1 MKNKATFLGT
11 IEDVKG
17 SSVRILLSN
26 ESLSGLVYVDGQGYR
41 IGQIGTFIKIPIG
54 FTLLYGIISQV
65 GASAV
70 PENLVDK
77 LPYGNRWMTV
87 QLVGEGT
94 TSGNFQ
100 RGISQYPTIGDE
112 AHLVSEKD
120 LTKIYGKVS
129 DVNYIKVGSIA
140 SSESIPA
147 LLDIDKLITR
157 HSSIVGSTGSGKS
170 NTVTALLKAINSG
183 NYPKAKIILI
193 DPHSEYHTALKDYSK
208 VYSIEGDNPL
218 KIPYWCLSYNE
229 LALILFDRRQAVDT
243 PQDLRIQQE
252 ILKQK
257 IEVSKKLKS
266 GTIPE
271 HQITV
276 NSPIPFDL
284 KKILFDLYIETYATV
299 TTKDDLS
306 TIAYKKDD
314 KGTELKGDM
323 ETLELPQ
330 FEPPGTGSSSPF
342 IYTQN
347 KILSSYLN
355 KLRGKLLDNKIGF
368 IFNAFEYDGITKDL
382 DDLLDEWINHDKPIT
397 ILDLGGIPFDVMDLA
412 VGLISRL
419 TFEVMFWGRYLDG
432 IGRQRPLLLVYEE
445 AHSYLPKGG
454 SNQFVQG
461 YSSTAVRRICKEGRK
476 YGVGALII
484 SQRPSDLDTSILSQC
499 GTFITLRL
507 SSSDDQSI
515 IRSSIPDNS
524 SGLAE
529 ALPSLRT
536 GEAIIVGEAIKIP
549 SRVLIPLMK
558 PRPDSN
564 DAVPSSEW
572 KKSDVEK
579 PEFAKAITNWRKQKV
594 EKQD

>member
-17 SSVRILLSN
+17 SSVRVLLSN
-26 ESLSGLVYVDGQGYR
+26 DSLSGLTYIDGQGYR

-54 FTLLYGIISQV
+54 FTLLYGVISQV
-65 GASAV
+65 GASSV
-70 PENLVDK
+70 PENLVDQQ
-77 LPYGNRWMTV
+77 PYGNRWMTV
-87 QLVGEGT
+87 HLVGEGT
-94 TSGNFQ
+94 TKGNFQ

-129 DVNYIKVGSIA
+129 DVNYIKIGNIA

-147 LLDIDKLITR
+147 LLDVDKLVTR
-157 HSSIVGSTGSGKS
+157 HSAIVGSTGSGKS
-170 NTVTALLKAINSG
+170 NTVTSLLKAINSG

-208 VYSIEGDNPL
+208 VYSIDGDNPL

-229 LALILFDRRQAVDT
+229 LALILFDKKQATDM
-243 PQDLRIQQE
+243 PQDLTIQQE

-257 IEVSKKLKS
+257 IELSSKLKS
-266 GTIPE
+266 GAIE
-271 HQITV
+271 ENQITV

-284 KKILFDLYIETYATV
+284 KKIWYELYVETFATV
-299 TTKDDLS
+299 NTKGDLS
-306 TIAYKKDD
+306 TIAFQTDAE
-314 KGTELKGDM
+314 GNELKGNKD
-323 ETLELPQ
+323 TLELPK
-330 FEPPGTGSSSPF
+330 FKSPGNGGSAPF
-342 IYTQN
+342 IYNTN
-347 KILSSYLN
+347 RLLSSYLN
-355 KLRGKLLDNKIGF
+355 KLRGKLLDNRIDF
-368 IFNAFEYDGITKDL
+368 IFDTSEYNGVKKDL
-382 DDLLDEWINHDKPIT
+382 DDLVSEWINHDKPIT

-419 TFEVMFWGRYLDG
+419 SYETMFWGRFLDG
-432 IGRQRPLLLVYEE
+432 IGRQRPLLMVYEE

-461 YSSTAVRRICKEGRK
+461 YSSSAVRRICKEGRK
-476 YGVGALII
+476 YGIGALII
-484 SQRPSDLDTSILSQC
+484 SQRPSDLDSSILSQC

-515 IRSSIPDNS
+515 IRTSIPDNS
-524 SGLAE
+524 SGLADS
-529 ALPSLRT
+529 LPSLRT
-536 GEAIIVGEAIKIP
+536 GEAIVIGEAIKIP

-564 DAVPSSEW
+564 DAVPSLEW
-572 KKSDVEK
+572 KKEDTEN
-579 PEFAKAITNWRKQKV
+579 PDFARAVSNWRRQKT
-594 EKQD
+594 KD

>member
-17 SSVRILLSN
+17 ASVRVLLSN

-54 FTLLYGIISQV
+54 FTLLYGVISQV

-70 PENLVDK
+70 PENLVDQ

-87 QLVGEGT
+87 QLIGEGT
-94 TSGNFQ
+94 TTGGFQ

-112 AHLVSEKD
+112 AHLVSERD
-120 LTKIYGKVS
+120 LIRIYGKVS
-129 DVNYIKVGSIA
+129 DVNYIKIGNIA

-157 HSSIVGSTGSGKS
+157 HSTVVGSTGSGKS
-170 NTVTALLKAINSG
+170 NTVTALLKAINTG

-208 VYSIEGDNPL
+208 VYSIDGDNPL

-229 LALILFDRRQAVDT
+229 LALILFDRRQPVDSQ
-243 PQDLRIQQE
+243 QDLKVQQE

-257 IEVSKKLKS
+257 IEVSKTLKN
-266 GTIPE
+266 GVIPE
-271 HQITV
+271 NQITV

-284 KKILFDLYIETYATV
+284 KKVWYNLYLEENATV
-299 TTKDDLS
+299 NTADDFT
-306 TIAYKKDD
+306 TIAYKLDD
-314 KGTELKGDM
+314 EDNAIVGSSDELIPPKFLPAAPGINPPHLYVKNKLLTSYLQKLKG
-323 ETLELPQ
+323 
-330 FEPPGTGSSSPF
+330 
-342 IYTQN
+342 
-347 KILSSYLN
+347 
-355 KLRGKLLDNKIGF
+355 KLIDNRF
-368 IFNAFEYDGITKDL
+368 DFLFNTSAYDGVNMDL

-419 TFEVMFWGRYLDG
+419 SFETMFWGRYLDG
-432 IGRQRPLLLVYEE
+432 IGRQRPLLIVYEE

-476 YGVGALII
+476 YGIGALII

-499 GTFITLRL
+499 GTFIALRL

-529 ALPSLRT
+529 SLPSLRT

-564 DAVPSSEW
+564 DAVPSKEW
-572 KKSDVEK
+572 NNPDVEN
-579 PEFAKAITNWRKQKV
+579 PDFAKAITNWRKQKA
-594 EKQD
+594 EK

>member
-1 MKNKATFLGT
+1 MKTQATFLGT
-11 IEDVKG
+11 VEDVKG
-17 SSVRILLSN
+17 SSVRVLLSN
-26 ESLSGLVYVDGQGYR
+26 ESLSGLTYIDGQGYR

-54 FTLLYGIISQV
+54 FTLLYGVISQV
-65 GASAV
+65 GASSV
-70 PENLVDK
+70 PENLIDQQ
-77 LPYGNRWMTV
+77 PYGNRWMTV
-87 QLVGEGT
+87 RLVGEGT
-94 TSGNFQ
+94 TKGRFQ

-129 DVNYIKVGSIA
+129 DVNYIKIGNIA

-147 LLDIDKLITR
+147 LLDVDKLVTR
-157 HSSIVGSTGSGKS
+157 HSAIVGSTGSGKS
-170 NTVTALLKAINSG
+170 NTVTSLLKAINSG

-208 VYSIEGDNPL
+208 VYSIDGDNPL

-229 LALILFDRRQAVDT
+229 LALILFDKKQATDMQ
-243 PQDLRIQQE
+243 QDLRFQQE

-257 IEVSKKLKS
+257 IELSSKLKS
-266 GTIPE
+266 GVIAE
-271 HQITV
+271 NQITV

-284 KKILFDLYIETYATV
+284 KKIWYELYIETFATV
-299 TTKDDLS
+299 NTKGDLS
-306 TIAYKKDD
+306 TIAYQSDAD
-314 KGTELKGDM
+314 GNELKGNKD
-323 ETLELPQ
+323 TLELPKFQ
-330 FEPPGTGSSSPF
+330 PPGNGGSAPF

-347 KILSSYLN
+347 KLLSSYLN
-355 KLRGKLLDNKIGF
+355 KLRGKLLDNRIDF
-368 IFNAFEYDGITKDL
+368 ILDTTEYDGVKKDL
-382 DDLLDEWINHDKPIT
+382 DDLLSEWINHDNPIT

-419 TFEVMFWGRYLDG
+419 SYETMFWGRFLDG
-432 IGRQRPLLLVYEE
+432 IGRQRPILMVYEE

-461 YSSTAVRRICKEGRK
+461 YSSSAVRRICKEGRK
-476 YGVGALII
+476 YGIGALII
-484 SQRPSDLDTSILSQC
+484 SQRPSDLDSSILSQC

-524 SGLAE
+524 SGLADS
-529 ALPSLRT
+529 LPSLRT
-536 GEAIIVGEAIKIP
+536 GEAIVIGEAIKIP

-564 DAVPSSEW
+564 DAVPSLEW
-572 KKSDVEK
+572 KKEEIENPD
-579 PEFAKAITNWRKQKV
+579 FAKAVSNWRKQKTK
-594 EKQD
+594 E

>member
-17 SSVRILLSN
+17 SSVRVLLSN
-26 ESLSGLVYVDGQGYR
+26 ESLSGLTYIDGQGYR

-54 FTLLYGIISQV
+54 FTLLYGVISQV
-65 GASAV
+65 GASSV
-70 PENLVDK
+70 PENLIDQQ
-77 LPYGNRWMTV
+77 PYGNRWMTV
-87 QLVGEGT
+87 HLVGEGT
-94 TSGNFQ
+94 TKGSFQ

-129 DVNYIKVGSIA
+129 DVNYIKIGNIA

-147 LLDIDKLITR
+147 LLDVDKLVTR
-157 HSSIVGSTGSGKS
+157 HCAIVGSTGSGKS
-170 NTVTALLKAINSG
+170 NTVTSLLKAINSG

-193 DPHSEYHTALKDYSK
+193 DPHSEYHTALKEYSK
-208 VYSIEGDNPL
+208 VYSIDGDNPL

-229 LALILFDRRQAVDT
+229 LALILFDKKQATDM
-243 PQDLRIQQE
+243 PQDLRFQQE

-257 IEVSKKLKS
+257 IDLSSKLKS
-266 GTIPE
+266 GAIAE
-271 HQITV
+271 NQITV

-284 KKILFDLYIETYATV
+284 KKIWYELYIETFATV
-299 TTKDDLS
+299 NTKGDLTTVAFQTDAEGNK
-306 TIAYKKDD
+306 
-314 KGTELKGDM
+314 LKGNKD
-323 ETLELPQ
+323 TLELPK
-330 FEPPGTGSSSPF
+330 FEAPGSGASAPF
-342 IYTQN
+342 IYTTN
-347 KILSSYLN
+347 KLLSSYLN
-355 KLRGKLLDNKIGF
+355 KLRGKLLDNRIDF
-368 IFNAFEYDGITKDL
+368 IFDTAEYDGVKKDL
-382 DDLLDEWINHDKPIT
+382 DDLLNEWFNHDKPIT

-419 TFEVMFWGRYLDG
+419 SYETMFWGRFLDG
-432 IGRQRPLLLVYEE
+432 IGRQRPLLMVYEE

-461 YSSTAVRRICKEGRK
+461 YSSSAVRRICKEGRK
-476 YGVGALII
+476 YGIGALII
-484 SQRPSDLDTSILSQC
+484 SQRPSDLDSSILSQC

-524 SGLAE
+524 SGLADS
-529 ALPSLRT
+529 LPSLRT
-536 GEAIIVGEAIKIP
+536 GEAIVIGEAIKIP

-564 DAVPSSEW
+564 DAVPSLEW
-572 KKSDVEK
+572 KKEDIEN
-579 PEFAKAITNWRKQKV
+579 PDFARAVSNWRRQKT
-594 EKQD
+594 KD

>member
-1 MKNKATFLGT
+1 MKNRATFLGT

-17 SSVRILLSN
+17 ASVRILLSN
-26 ESLSGLVYVDGQGYR
+26 ESLSGLVYIDGQGYR

-65 GASAV
+65 GASSV
-70 PENLVDK
+70 PENLIDK

-87 QLVGEGT
+87 QLVGEGST
-94 TSGNFQ
+94 NGNFQ

-120 LTKIYGKVS
+120 LSKIYGKTS
-129 DVNYIKVGSIA
+129 DVNYIKIGNIA

-157 HSSIVGSTGSGKS
+157 HSAIVGSTGSGKS
-170 NTVTALLKAINSG
+170 NTVVAILKAINSG
-183 NYPKAKIILI
+183 NYPKAKVILV
-193 DPHSEYHTALKDYSK
+193 DPHSEYHTALKGSSK
-208 VYSIEGDNPL
+208 VYSLDGSNRL

-229 LALILFDRRQAVDT
+229 LALILFDKRQAIDS

-252 ILKQK
+252 VLKQK
-257 IEVSKKLKS
+257 IDISKKLKS
-266 GTIPE
+266 GIVPE
-271 HQITV
+271 NQITV

-284 KKILFDLYIETYATV
+284 KQIWFDLYVDTFATV
-299 TTKDDLS
+299 NSKNDLA

-314 KGTELKGDM
+314 TGVELKGDK

-330 FEPPGTGSSSPF
+330 FLPPGTGGSPPF
-342 IYTQN
+342 IYTTN
-347 KILSSYLN
+347 KLLPSYLN
-355 KLRGKLLDNKIGF
+355 KLRGKLLDNRIDF
-368 IFNAFEYDGITKDL
+368 IFDTGEYDGITKDL
-382 DDLLDEWINHDKPIT
+382 DDLLNEWINHDKPIT
-397 ILDLGGIPFDVMDLA
+397 ILDLGGVPFDIMDLA
-412 VGLISRL
+412 VSLISRL
-419 TFEVMFWGRYLDG
+419 AFETMFWGRFLDG
-432 IGRQRPLLLVYEE
+432 IGRQRPLLMVYEE

-454 SNQFVQG
+454 SSQFVQG
-461 YSSTAVRRICKEGRK
+461 YSSSAVRRICKEGRK
-476 YGVGALII
+476 YGIGALIV

-529 ALPSLRT
+529 LLPSLRT

-564 DAVPSSEW
+564 DAAPSIEW
-572 KKSDVEK
+572 KNVETDN
-579 PEFAKAITNWRKQKV
+579 PPFAKAITNWRKQKA
-594 EKQD
+594 EK

>member
-1 MKNKATFLGT
+1 MKSKATFLGT
-11 IEDVKG
+11 IEDVNG
-17 SSVRILLSN
+17 ASVRILLSN

-65 GASAV
+65 GASSV
-70 PENLVDK
+70 PENRIEQQ
-77 LPYGNRWMTV
+77 PYGNRWMTV
-87 QLVGEGT
+87 QLVGEG
-94 TSGNFQ
+94 SKNGNFQ

-120 LTKIYGKVS
+120 LTKIYGKVT
-129 DVNYIKVGSIA
+129 DVNYIKIGNIA

-157 HSSIVGSTGSGKS
+157 HSTIVGSTGSGKS
-170 NTVTALLKAINSG
+170 NTVTALLKSVNSN

-208 VYSIEGDNPL
+208 VYSLDGDNKL

-229 LALILFDRRQAVDT
+229 LALILFDKKQAIDS
-243 PQDLRIQQE
+243 PQDLRMQQE

-257 IEVSKKLKS
+257 IEISQKLKS
-266 GTIPE
+266 GSIPE
-271 HQITV
+271 NQITV

-284 KKILFDLYIETYATV
+284 KQIWYDLYIETFATV
-299 TTKDDLS
+299 NTKGDFS
-306 TIAYKKDD
+306 TIAYKKNEQSE
-314 KGTELKGDM
+314 ELKGNK

-330 FEPPGTGSSSPF
+330 FTPPGTGGSSPF
-342 IYTQN
+342 IYTTN
-347 KILSSYLN
+347 KLMSSYLN
-355 KLRGKLLDNKIGF
+355 KLRGKLLDNRIDF
-368 IFNAFEYDGITKDL
+368 IFAPEDFDGLTKDL
-382 DDLLDEWINHDKPIT
+382 DNLLDEWVNHDKPIT
-397 ILDLGGIPFDVMDLA
+397 ILDLGGVPFDTMDLA

-419 TFEVMFWGRYLDG
+419 TFETMFWGRFLDG
-432 IGRQRPLLLVYEE
+432 IGRQRPILMVYEE

-461 YSSTAVRRICKEGRK
+461 YSTSAVRRICKEGRK
-476 YGVGALII
+476 YGIGALIV

-524 SGLAE
+524 SNLAE
-529 ALPSLRT
+529 TLPSLRT
-536 GEAIIVGEAIKIP
+536 GEAIIIGEAIKIP

-564 DAVPSSEW
+564 DATPSLEW
-572 KKSDVEK
+572 AKTEIEK
-579 PEFAKAITNWRKQKV
+579 PKFDKAVTNWRKQKV
-594 EKQD
+594 

>member
-17 SSVRILLSN
+17 SSVRVLLSN
-26 ESLSGLVYVDGQGYR
+26 ESLSGLTYIDGQGYR

-54 FTLLYGIISQV
+54 FTILYGVISQV
-65 GASAV
+65 GASSV
-70 PENLVDK
+70 PENLIDQQ
-77 LPYGNRWMTV
+77 PYGNRWMTV

-94 TSGNFQ
+94 TKGSFQ

-129 DVNYIKVGSIA
+129 DVNYIKIGNIA

-147 LLDIDKLITR
+147 LLDVDKLVTR
-157 HSSIVGSTGSGKS
+157 HSAIVGSTGSGKS
-170 NTVTALLKAINSG
+170 NTVTSLLKAINSG
-183 NYPKAKIILI
+183 NYPKAKIILV
-193 DPHSEYHTALKDYSK
+193 DPHSEYHTALKDHSK
-208 VYSIEGDNPL
+208 VYSIDGDNPL

-229 LALILFDRRQAVDT
+229 LALILFDKKQATDM
-243 PQDLRIQQE
+243 PQDLTFQQE

-257 IEVSKKLKS
+257 IDISSKLKS
-266 GTIPE
+266 GAIPE
-271 HQITV
+271 NQITV
-276 NSPIPFDL
+276 DSPIPFDL
-284 KKILFDLYIETYATV
+284 KQIWYDLYTETFATV
-299 TTKDDLS
+299 NAKGDLK
-306 TIAYKKDD
+306 TIAYQTDAEGK
-314 KGTELKGDM
+314 ELKGNKD
-323 ETLELPQ
+323 TLELPK
-330 FEPPGTGSSSPF
+330 FIPPASGGAIPYK
-342 IYTQN
+342 YTEN
-347 KILSSYLN
+347 RILASYLN
-355 KLRGKLLDNKIGF
+355 KLRGKLLDNRIDF
-368 IFNAFEYDGITKDL
+368 IFDTADYDGINKDL
-382 DDLLDEWINHDKPIT
+382 DDVLNEWINHEKPIT
-397 ILDLGGIPFDVMDLA
+397 ILDLGGIPFEIMDLA

-419 TFEVMFWGRYLDG
+419 SYETMFWGRFLEG
-432 IGRQRPLLLVYEE
+432 IGRQRPLLMVYEE

-476 YGVGALII
+476 YGIGALII
-484 SQRPSDLDTSILSQC
+484 SQRPSDLDSSILSQC

-536 GEAIIVGEAIKIP
+536 GEAIIIGEAIKIP

-564 DAVPSSEW
+564 DAVPSLEW
-572 KKSDVEK
+572 KKENIENPD
-579 PEFAKAITNWRKQKV
+579 FARAVSNWRKQKT
-594 EKQD
+594 KD

>member
-17 SSVRILLSN
+17 ASVRVLLSN

-65 GASAV
+65 GASSV
-70 PENLVDK
+70 PENLTDQ

-94 TSGNFQ
+94 TNGNFQ

-112 AHLVSEKD
+112 AHLVSERD

-129 DVNYIKVGSIA
+129 DINYIKIGSIA

-157 HSSIVGSTGSGKS
+157 HSTIVGSTGSGKS

-183 NYPKAKIILI
+183 NYPKAKVILI

-229 LALILFDRRQAVDT
+229 LALILFDRRQPVDSQ
-243 PQDLRIQQE
+243 QDLKVQQE

-257 IEVSKKLKS
+257 IEVAKTLKN
-266 GTIPE
+266 GAIPE
-271 HQITV
+271 NQITI

-284 KKILFDLYIETYATV
+284 KRVWYNLYLEENATV
-299 TTKDDLS
+299 NIVDDFTS
-306 TIAYKKDD
+306 IAYKLDDEDNPIVGDKDELIPP
-314 KGTELKGDM
+314 KFIPAAPGGSAPHLFVKNKLLNSYLQKLKG
-323 ETLELPQ
+323 
-330 FEPPGTGSSSPF
+330 
-342 IYTQN
+342 
-347 KILSSYLN
+347 
-355 KLRGKLLDNKIGF
+355 KLIDNRF
-368 IFNAFEYDGITKDL
+368 DFLFNTSEYDGVTKDL
-382 DDLLDEWINHDKPIT
+382 DNLLNEWINHDKPIT
-397 ILDLGGIPFDVMDLA
+397 ILDLGGVPFDIMDLA

-419 TFEVMFWGRYLDG
+419 TFETMFWGRYLDG

-461 YSSTAVRRICKEGRK
+461 YSSSAVRRICKEGRK
-476 YGVGALII
+476 YGIGALII

-515 IRSSIPDNS
+515 IKSSIPDNS

-529 ALPSLRT
+529 SLPSLRT

-564 DAVPSSEW
+564 DAIPSVEW
-572 KKSDVEK
+572 KKADVEN
-579 PEFAKAITNWRKQKV
+579 PEFAKAITNWRKQKA
-594 EKQD
+594 EK

>member
-17 SSVRILLSN
+17 SSVRVLLSN
-26 ESLSGLVYVDGQGYR
+26 ESLSGLTYIDGQGYR

-54 FTLLYGIISQV
+54 FTLLYGVISQV
-65 GASAV
+65 GASSV
-70 PENLVDK
+70 PENLIDQQ
-77 LPYGNRWMTV
+77 PYGNRWMTV

-94 TSGNFQ
+94 TKGNFQ

-129 DVNYIKVGSIA
+129 DVNYIKIGNIA

-147 LLDIDKLITR
+147 LLDVDKLVTR
-157 HSSIVGSTGSGKS
+157 HSAIVGSTGSGKS
-170 NTVTALLKAINSG
+170 NTVTSLLKAINTG

-208 VYSIEGDNPL
+208 VYSIDGANPL

-229 LALILFDRRQAVDT
+229 LAMILFDKKQSIDT
-243 PQDLRIQQE
+243 AQDLRIQQE

-257 IEVSKKLKS
+257 IEVASKLKS
-266 GTIPE
+266 GAIPE
-271 HQITV
+271 NQITV

-284 KKILFDLYIETYATV
+284 KKIWYDLYIETFATV
-299 TTKDDLS
+299 TSKEDLS
-306 TIAYKKDD
+306 TVSYQTDAS
-314 KGTELKGDM
+314 GNTLKGNK
-323 ETLELPQ
+323 ETLELPK
-330 FEPPGTGSSSPF
+330 FDPPGVSSSVPF
-342 IYTQN
+342 IYD
-347 KILSSYLN
+347 KGKMLSSYLN
-355 KLRGKLLDNKIGF
+355 KLRGKLLDNRIDF
-368 IFNAFEYDGITKDL
+368 IFDTSEYDGIKKDL
-382 DDLLDEWINHDKPIT
+382 DDLLNEWINHDKPIT
-397 ILDLGGIPFDVMDLA
+397 ILDLGGIPFDIMDLA

-419 TFEVMFWGRYLDG
+419 TYETMFWGRFLDG
-432 IGRQRPLLLVYEE
+432 IGRQRPLLMVYEE

-454 SNQFVQG
+454 SNQYVQG
-461 YSSTAVRRICKEGRK
+461 YSSAAVRRICKEGRK
-476 YGVGALII
+476 YGIGALII
-484 SQRPSDLDTSILSQC
+484 SQRPSDLDSSILSQC
-499 GTFITLRL
+499 GTFIALRL

-524 SGLAE
+524 SGLSDS
-529 ALPSLRT
+529 LPSLRT
-536 GEAIIVGEAIKIP
+536 GEALIIGEAIKIP

-564 DAVPSSEW
+564 DAVPSVEW
-572 KKSDVEK
+572 KKDDITN
-579 PEFAKAITNWRKQKV
+579 PNFAKAISNWRKQKT
-594 EKQD
+594 KT

>member
-17 SSVRILLSN
+17 SSVRVLLSN
-26 ESLSGLVYVDGQGYR
+26 ESLSGLTYIDGQGYR

-65 GASAV
+65 GASSV
-70 PENLVDK
+70 PENLVDQQ
-77 LPYGNRWMTV
+77 PYGNRWMTV
-87 QLVGEGT
+87 HLVGEG
-94 TSGNFQ
+94 SKKGSFQ

-120 LTKIYGKVS
+120 LFKIYGKVS
-129 DVNYIKVGSIA
+129 DVNYIKIGNIA

-147 LLDIDKLITR
+147 LLDVDKLVTR
-157 HSSIVGSTGSGKS
+157 HSAIVGSTGSGKS
-170 NTVTALLKAINSG
+170 NTVTSLLKAINSG

-193 DPHSEYHTALKDYSK
+193 DPHSEYHTALKDFSK
-208 VYSIEGDNPL
+208 VYSIDGDNPL

-229 LALILFDRRQAVDT
+229 LALILFDKKQAPDM
-243 PQDLRIQQE
+243 PQDLRFQQE

-257 IEVSKKLKS
+257 IEISSELKS
-266 GTIPE
+266 GVIAE
-271 HQITV
+271 NQITV

-284 KKILFDLYIETYATV
+284 KKIWYELYIETFATV
-299 TTKDDLS
+299 NTKGDLS
-306 TIAYKKDD
+306 TIAYQRDLD
-314 KGTELKGDM
+314 GNELKGNKD
-323 ETLELPQ
+323 TLELPKFQ
-330 FEPPGTGSSSPF
+330 PPGNGGSAPF
-342 IYTQN
+342 IYNQN
-347 KILSSYLN
+347 KLLSSYLN
-355 KLRGKLLDNKIGF
+355 KLRGKLLDNRIDF
-368 IFNAFEYDGITKDL
+368 IFDTNEYDGVKKDL
-382 DDLLDEWINHDKPIT
+382 DDLLNEWINHDKPIT

-419 TFEVMFWGRYLDG
+419 SYETMFWGRSLDG
-432 IGRQRPLLLVYEE
+432 IGRQRPILMVYEE

-476 YGVGALII
+476 YGIGALII
-484 SQRPSDLDTSILSQC
+484 SQRPSDLDSSILSQC

-524 SGLAE
+524 SGLGDS
-529 ALPSLRT
+529 LPSLRT
-536 GEAIIVGEAIKIP
+536 GEAIVIGEAIKIP

-564 DAVPSSEW
+564 DAVPSLEW
-572 KKSDVEK
+572 KKESIKNPD
-579 PEFAKAITNWRKQKV
+579 FARAVSNWRKQKTK
-594 EKQD
+594 E

>member
-54 FTLLYGIISQV
+54 FTLLYGVISQV

-70 PENLVDK
+70 PENLLDK

-94 TSGNFQ
+94 TNGNFQ

-112 AHLVSEKD
+112 AHLVSERD
-120 LTKIYGKVS
+120 LTKIYGKLS
-129 DVNYIKVGSIA
+129 DVNYIKIGNIA

-157 HSSIVGSTGSGKS
+157 HSTIVGSTGSGKS
-170 NTVTALLKAINSG
+170 NTVTALLKAVNSG
-183 NYPKAKIILI
+183 SYPKAKIILI
-193 DPHSEYHTALKDYSK
+193 DPHSEYHTALKNYSK
-208 VYSIEGDNPL
+208 VYSLDGENPL

-229 LALILFDRRQAVDT
+229 LALILFDKRQAIDS
-243 PQDLRIQQE
+243 PQDLRIQEE

-266 GTIPE
+266 GAIPE

-284 KKILFDLYIETYATV
+284 KKILYDLYLETFATV
-299 TTKDDLS
+299 NTKGDLS
-306 TIAYKKDD
+306 TVTYKKDEE
-314 KGTELKGDM
+314 GNELKGNKD
-323 ETLELPQ
+323 TLELPQ
-330 FEPPGTGSSSPF
+330 FEPAGTGSSAPF
-342 IYTQN
+342 IYTTN
-347 KILSSYLN
+347 KLFSSYLN
-355 KLRGKLLDNKIGF
+355 KLRGKLLDNRIDF
-368 IFNAFEYDGITKDL
+368 IFNTGDYDGITKDL
-382 DDLLDEWINHDKPIT
+382 DDLLNEWINHDKPIT
-397 ILDLGGIPFDVMDLA
+397 ILDLGGVPFDAMDLA

-419 TFEVMFWGRYLDG
+419 TFETMFWGRYLDG
-432 IGRQRPLLLVYEE
+432 IGRQRPLLMVYEE

-461 YSSTAVRRICKEGRK
+461 YSSSAVRRICKEGRK
-476 YGVGALII
+476 YGIGALIV

-524 SGLAE
+524 SGLADS
-529 ALPSLRT
+529 LPSLRT

-564 DAVPSSEW
+564 DAVPSLEW
-572 KKSDVEK
+572 KKTEVEN

-594 EKQD
+594 DK

>member
-1 MKNKATFLGT
+1 MRNQATFLGT

-17 SSVRILLSN
+17 SSVRVLLSN
-26 ESLSGLVYVDGQGYR
+26 ESLSGLTYIDGQGYR

-54 FTLLYGIISQV
+54 FTLLYGVISQV
-65 GASAV
+65 GASSV
-70 PENLVDK
+70 PENLIDQQ
-77 LPYGNRWMTV
+77 PYGNRWMTV
-87 QLVGEGT
+87 HLVGEGT
-94 TSGNFQ
+94 TKGNFQ

-129 DVNYIKVGSIA
+129 DVNYIKIGNIA

-147 LLDIDKLITR
+147 LLDVDKLVTR
-157 HSSIVGSTGSGKS
+157 HSAIVGSTGSGKS
-170 NTVTALLKAINSG
+170 NTVTSLLKAINSG

-208 VYSIEGDNPL
+208 VYSIDGDNPL

-229 LALILFDRRQAVDT
+229 LALILFDKKQATDM
-243 PQDLRIQQE
+243 PQDLRFQQE

-257 IEVSKKLKS
+257 IDLSSKLKS
-266 GTIPE
+266 GAIPE
-271 HQITV
+271 NQITV
-276 NSPIPFDL
+276 NSPIPFDI
-284 KKILFDLYIETYATV
+284 KKIWYELYIETFATV
-299 TTKDDLS
+299 NTKGDFS
-306 TIAYKKDD
+306 TIAYQTDEE
-314 KGTELKGDM
+314 GNELKGNKD
-323 ETLELPQ
+323 TLELPK
-330 FEPPGTGSSSPF
+330 FLPPGSGGSSPF

-355 KLRGKLLDNKIGF
+355 KLRGKLLDNRIDF
-368 IFNAFEYDGITKDL
+368 IFDTSEYDGIKKDL
-382 DDLLDEWINHDKPIT
+382 DDLLSEWINHDKPIT

-419 TFEVMFWGRYLDG
+419 SYETMFWGRFLDG
-432 IGRQRPLLLVYEE
+432 IGRQRPILMVYEE

-461 YSSTAVRRICKEGRK
+461 YSTSAVRRICKEGRK
-476 YGVGALII
+476 YGIGALII
-484 SQRPSDLDTSILSQC
+484 SQRPSDLDSSILSQC

-524 SGLAE
+524 SGLADS
-529 ALPSLRT
+529 LPSLRT
-536 GEAIIVGEAIKIP
+536 GEAIVIGEAIKIP

-564 DAVPSSEW
+564 DAVPSLEW
-572 KKSDVEK
+572 KKEQIENPD
-579 PEFAKAITNWRKQKV
+579 FARAVSNWRKQKT
-594 EKQD
+594 KD

>member
-1 MKNKATFLGT
+1 MGSKATFLGT

-17 SSVRILLSN
+17 SSIRVLLSN

-54 FTLLYGIISQV
+54 LTFLYGIISQV

-70 PENLVDK
+70 PENLINQ
-77 LPYGNRWMTV
+77 LPYGNRWMLV

-94 TSGNFQ
+94 TNGSFQ

-112 AHLVSEKD
+112 AHLVSERD

-129 DVNYIKVGSIA
+129 DINYIKIGNIA

-157 HSSIVGSTGSGKS
+157 HSTIVGSTGSGKS
-170 NTVTALLKAINSG
+170 NTVTALLKAINAGS
-183 NYPKAKIILI
+183 YPKAKIILI
-193 DPHSEYHTALKDYSK
+193 DPHSEYHTALKEFSK
-208 VYSIEGDNPL
+208 VYSLGGENAL
-218 KIPYWCLSYNE
+218 RIPYWCLSYNE
-229 LALILFDRRQAVDT
+229 LALILFDKRQAVDT
-243 PQDLRIQQE
+243 PQDLQIQEE

-266 GTIPE
+266 GAIPE

-284 KKILFDLYIETYATV
+284 RKILFDLYLETFATV
-299 TTKDDLS
+299 NTKGNLS
-306 TIAYKKDD
+306 TVAYKKDED
-314 KGTELKGDM
+314 GIELKGNKD
-323 ETLELPQ
+323 TLELPQ
-330 FEPPGTGSSSPF
+330 FEPAGTGSSAPF
-342 IYTQN
+342 IYTTN
-347 KILSSYLN
+347 KNLSSYLN
-355 KLRGKLLDNKIGF
+355 KLRGKLLDNRLDF
-368 IFNAFEYDGITKDL
+368 IFNAGSYDGITKDL
-382 DDLLDEWINHDKPIT
+382 DALLDEWINHDKPIT
-397 ILDLGGIPFDVMDLA
+397 ILDLGGVPFDTMDLA

-419 TFEVMFWGRYLDG
+419 TFETMFWGRYLDG
-432 IGRQRPLLLVYEE
+432 IGRQRPLLMVYEE

-461 YSSTAVRRICKEGRK
+461 YSSSAVRRICKEGRK
-476 YGVGALII
+476 YGIGALVV
-484 SQRPSDLDTSILSQC
+484 SQRPSDLDSSILSQC

-529 ALPSLRT
+529 SLPSLRT

-564 DAVPSSEW
+564 DAIPSIEW
-572 KKSDVEK
+572 KKSEIEK
-579 PEFAKAITNWRKQKV
+579 PEFAKAITNWRKQKI
-594 EKQD
+594 EQ

>member
-1 MKNKATFLGT
+1 MKNQATFLGT

-17 SSVRILLSN
+17 SSVRVLLSN
-26 ESLSGLVYVDGQGYR
+26 ESLSGLTYIDGQGYR

-54 FTLLYGIISQV
+54 FTLLYGVISQV
-65 GASAV
+65 GASSV
-70 PENLVDK
+70 PENLIDQQ
-77 LPYGNRWMTV
+77 PYGNRWMTV
-87 QLVGEGT
+87 HLVGEGT
-94 TSGNFQ
+94 TKGSFQ

-120 LTKIYGKVS
+120 LTKIYRKVS
-129 DVNYIKVGSIA
+129 DVNYIKIGNIA

-147 LLDIDKLITR
+147 LLDVDKLVTR
-157 HSSIVGSTGSGKS
+157 HSAIVGSTGSGKS
-170 NTVTALLKAINSG
+170 NTVTSLLKAINSG

-208 VYSIEGDNPL
+208 VYSIDGDNPL

-229 LALILFDRRQAVDT
+229 LALILFDKKQATDM
-243 PQDLRIQQE
+243 PQDLRFQQE

-257 IEVSKKLKS
+257 IELSSKLKS
-266 GTIPE
+266 GVITE
-271 HQITV
+271 NQITV

-284 KKILFDLYIETYATV
+284 KKIWYELYIETFATV
-299 TTKDDLS
+299 NTKGDLS
-306 TIAYKKDD
+306 TIAYQTDAD
-314 KGTELKGDM
+314 GNELKGNKD
-323 ETLELPQ
+323 TLELPKFQ
-330 FEPPGTGSSSPF
+330 PPGNGGSAPF

-347 KILSSYLN
+347 KLLSSYLN
-355 KLRGKLLDNKIGF
+355 KLRGKLLDNRIDF
-368 IFNAFEYDGITKDL
+368 IFDTTEYDGVKKDL
-382 DDLLDEWINHDKPIT
+382 DDLLSEWINHDKPIT

-419 TFEVMFWGRYLDG
+419 SYETMFWGRFLDG
-432 IGRQRPLLLVYEE
+432 IGRQRPILMVYEE

-461 YSSTAVRRICKEGRK
+461 YSSSAVRRICKEGRK
-476 YGVGALII
+476 YGIGALII
-484 SQRPSDLDTSILSQC
+484 SQRPSDLDSSILSQC

-524 SGLAE
+524 SGLADS
-529 ALPSLRT
+529 LPSLRT
-536 GEAIIVGEAIKIP
+536 GEAIVIGEAIKIP

-564 DAVPSSEW
+564 DAVPSLEW
-572 KKSDVEK
+572 KKEDIEN
-579 PEFAKAITNWRKQKV
+579 PDFARAVSNWRRQKTK
-594 EKQD
+594 E

>member
-17 SSVRILLSN
+17 SSVRVLLSN
-26 ESLSGLVYVDGQGYR
+26 ESLSGLTYIDGQGYR

-54 FTLLYGIISQV
+54 FTLLYGVISQV
-65 GASAV
+65 GASSV
-70 PENLVDK
+70 PENLIDQQ
-77 LPYGNRWMTV
+77 PYGNRWMTV
-87 QLVGEGT
+87 HLVGEGT
-94 TSGNFQ
+94 TKGSFQ

-129 DVNYIKVGSIA
+129 DVNYIKIGNIA

-147 LLDIDKLITR
+147 LLDVDKLVTR
-157 HSSIVGSTGSGKS
+157 HSAIVGSTGSGKS
-170 NTVTALLKAINSG
+170 NTVTSLLKAINSG

-208 VYSIEGDNPL
+208 VYSIDGDNPL

-229 LALILFDRRQAVDT
+229 LALILFDKKQAIDT
-243 PQDLRIQQE
+243 AQDLRFQQE

-257 IEVSKKLKS
+257 IEVASKLKS
-266 GTIPE
+266 GAIPE
-271 HQITV
+271 NQITV

-284 KKILFDLYIETYATV
+284 KKIWYKLYIETFATV
-299 TTKDDLS
+299 NTKGDLS
-306 TIAYKKDD
+306 SIAYETDAD
-314 KGTELKGDM
+314 GNELKGNKD
-323 ETLELPQ
+323 TLELPK
-330 FEPPGTGSSSPF
+330 FIPAGTSSSQPNY
-342 IYTQN
+342 YTQQ
-347 KILSSYLN
+347 KLLQSYLN
-355 KLRGKLLDNKIGF
+355 KLRGKLLDNRIDF
-368 IFNAFEYDGITKDL
+368 IFDTAEYDGVKKDL
-382 DDLLDEWINHDKPIT
+382 DDLLNEWINHDKPIT
-397 ILDLGGIPFDVMDLA
+397 ILDLGGIPFDIMDLA

-419 TFEVMFWGRYLDG
+419 SYETMFWGRFLDG
-432 IGRQRPLLLVYEE
+432 IGRRRPLLMVYEE

-461 YSSTAVRRICKEGRK
+461 YSSSAVRRICKEGRK
-476 YGVGALII
+476 YGIGALII

-524 SGLAE
+524 NGLADS
-529 ALPSLRT
+529 LPSLRT
-536 GEAIIVGEAIKIP
+536 GEAIIIGEAIKIP

-564 DAVPSSEW
+564 DAVPSLEW
-572 KKSDVEK
+572 KKENIDN
-579 PEFAKAITNWRKQKV
+579 PDFAKAVSNWRKQKT
-594 EKQD
+594 KD

>member
-17 SSVRILLSN
+17 ASVRVLLSN

-54 FTLLYGIISQV
+54 FTLLYGVISQV

-70 PENLVDK
+70 PENLVDQ

-87 QLVGEGT
+87 QLIGEGT
-94 TSGNFQ
+94 TTGGFQ

-112 AHLVSEKD
+112 AHLVSERD
-120 LTKIYGKVS
+120 LTRIYGKVS
-129 DVNYIKVGSIA
+129 DVNYIKIGNIA

-157 HSSIVGSTGSGKS
+157 HSTVVGSTGSGKS
-170 NTVTALLKAINSG
+170 NTVTALLKAINTG

-208 VYSIEGDNPL
+208 VYSIDGDNPL

-229 LALILFDRRQAVDT
+229 LALILFDRRQPVDSQ
-243 PQDLRIQQE
+243 QDLKVQQE

-257 IEVSKKLKS
+257 IEVSKTLKN
-266 GTIPE
+266 GVIPE
-271 HQITV
+271 NQITV

-284 KKILFDLYIETYATV
+284 KKVWYNLYLEENATV
-299 TTKDDLS
+299 NTADDFT
-306 TIAYKKDD
+306 TIAYKLDD
-314 KGTELKGDM
+314 EDNAIVGSSDELIPPKFLPAAPGINPPHLYVKNKLLTSYLQKLKG
-323 ETLELPQ
+323 
-330 FEPPGTGSSSPF
+330 
-342 IYTQN
+342 
-347 KILSSYLN
+347 
-355 KLRGKLLDNKIGF
+355 KLIDNRF
-368 IFNAFEYDGITKDL
+368 DFLFNTSAYDGVNMDL

-419 TFEVMFWGRYLDG
+419 SFETMFWGRYLDG
-432 IGRQRPLLLVYEE
+432 IGRQRPLLIVYEE

-476 YGVGALII
+476 YGIGALII

-499 GTFITLRL
+499 GTFIALRL

-529 ALPSLRT
+529 SLPSLRT

-564 DAVPSSEW
+564 DAVPSKEW
-572 KKSDVEK
+572 NNPDVEN
-579 PEFAKAITNWRKQKV
+579 PDFAKAITNWRKQKA
-594 EKQD
+594 EK

>member
-17 SSVRILLSN
+17 SSVRVLLSN

-54 FTLLYGIISQV
+54 FTLLYGVISQV

-70 PENLVDK
+70 PENLLDK

-94 TSGNFQ
+94 TNGNFQ

-112 AHLVSEKD
+112 AHLVSERD
-120 LTKIYGKVS
+120 LTKIYGKLS
-129 DVNYIKVGSIA
+129 DVNYIKIGNIA

-157 HSSIVGSTGSGKS
+157 HSTIVGSTGAGKS

-183 NYPKAKIILI
+183 SYPKAKIILI
-193 DPHSEYHTALKDYSK
+193 DPHSEYHTALKSYSK
-208 VYSIEGDNPL
+208 VYSLDGKNPL

-229 LALILFDRRQAVDT
+229 LALILFDKRQAIDS
-243 PQDLRIQQE
+243 PQDLRIQEE

-266 GTIPE
+266 GAIPK

-284 KKILFDLYIETYATV
+284 KKILYDLYLETFATV
-299 TTKDDLS
+299 NTKGDLS
-306 TIAYKKDD
+306 TVTYKKDEE
-314 KGTELKGDM
+314 GNELKGNKD
-323 ETLELPQ
+323 TLELPQ
-330 FEPPGTGSSSPF
+330 FEPAGTGSSAPF
-342 IYTQN
+342 IYTTN
-347 KILSSYLN
+347 KIFSSYLN
-355 KLRGKLLDNKIGF
+355 KLRGKLLDNRIDF
-368 IFNAFEYDGITKDL
+368 IFNTGDYDGITKDL
-382 DDLLDEWINHDKPIT
+382 DDLLNEWINHDKPIT
-397 ILDLGGIPFDVMDLA
+397 ILDLGGVPFDTMDLA

-419 TFEVMFWGRYLDG
+419 TFETMFWGRYLDG
-432 IGRQRPLLLVYEE
+432 IGRQRPLLMVYEE

-461 YSSTAVRRICKEGRK
+461 YSSSAVRRICKEGRK
-476 YGVGALII
+476 YGIGALIV

-524 SGLAE
+524 SGLADS
-529 ALPSLRT
+529 LPSLRT

-564 DAVPSSEW
+564 DAIPSLEW
-572 KKSDVEK
+572 KKTEVEN
-579 PEFAKAITNWRKQKV
+579 PEFSKAITNWRKQKV
-594 EKQD
+594 EK

>member
-1 MKNKATFLGT
+1 MKNQATFLGT

-17 SSVRILLSN
+17 SSVRVLLSN
-26 ESLSGLVYVDGQGYR
+26 ESLSGLTYIDGQGYR

-54 FTLLYGIISQV
+54 FTLLYGVISQV
-65 GASAV
+65 GASSV
-70 PENLVDK
+70 PENLIDQQ
-77 LPYGNRWMTV
+77 PYGNRWMTV
-87 QLVGEGT
+87 HLVGEGT
-94 TSGNFQ
+94 TKGSFQ

-129 DVNYIKVGSIA
+129 DVNYIKIGNIA

-147 LLDIDKLITR
+147 LLDVDKLVTR
-157 HSSIVGSTGSGKS
+157 HSAIVGSTGSGKS
-170 NTVTALLKAINSG
+170 NTVTSLLKAINSG

-208 VYSIEGDNPL
+208 VYSIDGDNPL

-229 LALILFDRRQAVDT
+229 LALILFDKKQATDM
-243 PQDLRIQQE
+243 PQDLRFQQE

-257 IEVSKKLKS
+257 IELSSKLKS
-266 GTIPE
+266 GVITE
-271 HQITV
+271 NQITV

-284 KKILFDLYIETYATV
+284 KKIWYELYIETFATV
-299 TTKDDLS
+299 NTKGDLS
-306 TIAYKKDD
+306 TIAYQTDAD
-314 KGTELKGDM
+314 GNELKGNKD
-323 ETLELPQ
+323 TLELPKFQ
-330 FEPPGTGSSSPF
+330 PPGNGGSAPF

-347 KILSSYLN
+347 KLLSSYLN
-355 KLRGKLLDNKIGF
+355 KLRGKLLDNRIDF
-368 IFNAFEYDGITKDL
+368 IFDTTEYDGVKKDL
-382 DDLLDEWINHDKPIT
+382 DDLLSEWINHDKPIT

-419 TFEVMFWGRYLDG
+419 SYETMFWGRFLDG
-432 IGRQRPLLLVYEE
+432 IGRQRPILMVYEE

-461 YSSTAVRRICKEGRK
+461 YSSSAVRRICKEGRK
-476 YGVGALII
+476 YGIGALII
-484 SQRPSDLDTSILSQC
+484 SQRPSDLDSSILSQC

-524 SGLAE
+524 SGLADS
-529 ALPSLRT
+529 LPSLRT
-536 GEAIIVGEAIKIP
+536 GEAIVIGEAIKIP

-564 DAVPSSEW
+564 DAVPSLEW
-572 KKSDVEK
+572 KKEDIEN
-579 PEFAKAITNWRKQKV
+579 PDFARAVSNWRRQKTK
-594 EKQD
+594 E

>member
-11 IEDVKG
+11 IEDVNG
-17 SSVRILLSN
+17 ASVRILLSN

-54 FTLLYGIISQV
+54 FTILYGIISQV
-65 GASAV
+65 GASSV
-70 PENLVDK
+70 PENRIDQQ
-77 LPYGNRWMTV
+77 PYGNRWMTV
-87 QLVGEGT
+87 QLVGESSANGT
-94 TSGNFQ
+94 FQ

-112 AHLVSEKD
+112 AHLVSERD
-120 LTKIYGKVS
+120 LTKIYGKVT
-129 DVNYIKVGSIA
+129 DVNYIKIGNIA

-157 HSSIVGSTGSGKS
+157 HCTIVGSTGSGKS
-170 NTVTALLKAINSG
+170 NTVTALLKAINSN

-193 DPHSEYHTALKDYSK
+193 DPHSEYHTALKDFSK
-208 VYSIEGDNPL
+208 VYSLDGENKL

-229 LALILFDRRQAVDT
+229 LALILFDKKQSIDS

-257 IEVSKKLKS
+257 ITISQHLKS
-266 GTIPE
+266 GSIPE
-271 HQITV
+271 NQITV

-284 KKILFDLYIETYATV
+284 KQIWYDLYIETFATV
-299 TTKDDLS
+299 NTKGDFN
-306 TIAYKKDD
+306 TIAYKMDAQGD
-314 KGTELKGDM
+314 ELKGNK

-330 FEPPGTGSSSPF
+330 FIPPGTGGSSPF
-342 IYTQN
+342 IFTTN
-347 KILSSYLN
+347 KLLSSYLN
-355 KLRGKLLDNKIGF
+355 KLRGKLLDNRVDF
-368 IFNAFEYDGITKDL
+368 IFDPEEFDGVTKDL
-382 DDLLDEWINHDKPIT
+382 DDLLNEWVNHDKPIT
-397 ILDLGGIPFDVMDLA
+397 ILDLGGVPFDTMDLA

-419 TFEVMFWGRYLDG
+419 TFETMFWGRFLNG
-432 IGRQRPLLLVYEE
+432 IGRQRPILMVYEE

-454 SNQFVQG
+454 SNQYVQG
-461 YSSTAVRRICKEGRK
+461 YATSAVRRICKEGRK
-476 YGVGALII
+476 YGIGALIV

-524 SGLAE
+524 SNLAE
-529 ALPSLRT
+529 TLPSLRT

-564 DAVPSSEW
+564 DAVPSLEW
-572 KKSDVEK
+572 AKIEIEN
-579 PEFAKAITNWRKQKV
+579 PEFAKAVTNWRKQKV
-594 EKQD
+594 

>member
-17 SSVRILLSN
+17 ASVRVLLSN
-26 ESLSGLVYVDGQGYR
+26 DSLSGLVYVDGQGYR

-54 FTLLYGIISQV
+54 FTLLYGVISQV
-65 GASAV
+65 GASSV
-70 PENLVDK
+70 PENLIDQ

-94 TSGNFQ
+94 TKGSFQ

-112 AHLVSEKD
+112 VHLVSERD
-120 LTKIYGKVS
+120 LTKIYGKV
-129 DVNYIKVGSIA
+129 DEVNYIKIGDIA

-157 HSSIVGSTGSGKS
+157 HTAIVGSTGSGKS

-183 NYPKAKIILI
+183 DFPKAKVILI

-208 VYSIEGDNPL
+208 VYSIEGSNPL

-229 LALILFDRRQAVDT
+229 LALILFDRRQPVDSQ
-243 PQDLRIQQE
+243 QDLKVQQE

-257 IEVSKKLKS
+257 IEVAKTLKT
-266 GTIPE
+266 GAIPE
-271 HQITV
+271 HQITI

-284 KKILFDLYIETYATV
+284 KKVWYNLYLEENATV
-299 TTKDDLS
+299 NIVGDFNS
-306 TIAYKKDD
+306 IAYKLDD
-314 KGTELKGDM
+314 NEDSILGDVNQLIPPQFLPAAPGIGAPHLYVKTKLLTSYLQKLKGKLIDNRFDF
-323 ETLELPQ
+323 L
-330 FEPPGTGSSSPF
+330 
-342 IYTQN
+342 
-347 KILSSYLN
+347 LN
-355 KLRGKLLDNKIGF
+355 T
-368 IFNAFEYDGITKDL
+368 AEYDGITKDL
-382 DDLLDEWINHDKPIT
+382 DKLLDEWINHDKPIT
-397 ILDLGGIPFDVMDLA
+397 ILDLGGVPFDIMDLA

-419 TFEVMFWGRYLDG
+419 TFETMFWGRYLDG

-461 YSSTAVRRICKEGRK
+461 YSSSAVRRICKEGRK
-476 YGVGALII
+476 YGIGALII

-515 IRSSIPDNS
+515 IKSSIPDNS
-524 SGLAE
+524 SGLADS
-529 ALPSLRT
+529 LPSLRT

-564 DAVPSSEW
+564 DAIPSVEW
-572 KKSDVEK
+572 KKTGIEN
-579 PEFAKAITNWRKQKV
+579 PEFGKAITNWRKQKA
-594 EKQD
+594 EK

>member
-17 SSVRILLSN
+17 ASIRILLSN
-26 ESLSGLVYVDGQGYR
+26 DSLSGLVYIDGQGYR

-65 GASAV
+65 GASSV
-70 PENLVDK
+70 PENLTDQ

-94 TSGNFQ
+94 TNGNFQ

-120 LTKIYGKVS
+120 LLRIYGKVS
-129 DVNYIKVGSIA
+129 DVNYVKIGNIA

-157 HSSIVGSTGSGKS
+157 HSTIVGSTGSGKS
-170 NTVTALLKAINSG
+170 NTVTSLLKAINSG
-183 NYPKAKIILI
+183 SYPKAKIILI
-193 DPHSEYHTALKDYSK
+193 DPHSEYHTALKDSSKLYSLA
-208 VYSIEGDNPL
+208 GDNPL

-229 LALILFDRRQAVDT
+229 LALILFDKKQSGDS
-243 PQDLRIQQE
+243 PQDLKVQQE
-252 ILKQK
+252 ILGQK
-257 IEVSKKLKS
+257 IAISSKLKS
-266 GTIPE
+266 GAIPE
-271 HQITV
+271 SQITV

-284 KKILFDLYIETYATV
+284 KKIWYDLYIETHATV
-299 TTKDDLS
+299 NIKDDLT
-306 TIAYKKDD
+306 TIAYKKNAEGD
-314 KGTELKGDM
+314 ELKGNK

-330 FEPPGTGSSSPF
+330 FLPPGAGAAPPF
-342 IYTQN
+342 IYDTK
-347 KILSSYLN
+347 KILISYLN
-355 KLRGKLLDNKIGF
+355 KLRGKLLDNRIDF
-368 IFNAFEYDGITKDL
+368 IFGSNKYDGITKDL
-382 DDLLDEWINHDKPIT
+382 NDLLDEWINHDKPIT
-397 ILDLGGIPFDVMDLA
+397 ILDLGGIPFEVMDLA

-419 TFEVMFWGRYLDG
+419 SFETMFWGRFIEG
-432 IGRQRPLLLVYEE
+432 IGRQRPLLMVYEE

-476 YGVGALII
+476 YGIGALIV

-524 SGLAE
+524 SGLADS
-529 ALPSLRT
+529 LPSLRT
-536 GEAIIVGEAIKIP
+536 GEAIVVGEAIKIP
-549 SRVLIPLMK
+549 SRVIIPLMK

-564 DAVPSSEW
+564 DAIPSIEW
-572 KKSDVEK
+572 SKTDVEK
-579 PEFAKAITNWRKQKV
+579 PEFSKAVTNWRKQKA
-594 EKQD
+594 EK